1 MARYIPL
8 EDDEANVVD
17 QCEQALRTAVHSKF
31 GCSVILHGMDAPSG
45 HSSRRDSHLS
55 LVELGQVTLHISKGH
70 IEKQK
75 TKIIVNSTGLDLD
88 LSRGA
93 VSNAILQEAG
103 RSLQDEVSKYCQM
116 CNFGDVLETKGY
128 NLHSKFVYHVL
139 CVPKGTR
146 GSKTAQQILSDVI
159 SECLNKAKKDSC
171 TSIAFPAI
179 GCGVLN
185 FRKSEV
191 AGIMTEAVKQ
201 FSRSYMGSQM
211 DVHFVIFPSDEDTFQ
226 AFAEKHASLQHS
238 KLSASTSH
246 MGNVDIIPIPSIE
259 IRANSSE
266 ERRAAKRWIND
277 VVNILRDN
285 KTDHSM
291 TNNYVQHF
299 GPQENKDLMS
309 LQDKFQV
316 GLQVFFTDGQ
326 AGIKIMGT
334 PSGVTAAV
342 LEVEAMC
349 CKVQAEPRF
358 MKHARTAQNV
368 TLLPYLAKPLQHIRG
383 HPKQQRAVHPLSQ
396 QGKEPRFMKH
406 AHRPTAQNHT
416 LLPYLAKPLQHIR
429 GHPKQQ
435 RAVHPLSQPGK
446 GDTSVPDNWDD
457 MTLNLRCQVFPL
469 KNNSQEY
476 VTVQNL
482 FLQSCCNNTI
492 VKIDRV
498 QIPYLW
504 KHYEIKKQAM
514 EAKNGHKNNERQL
527 FHGTSQPTINHI
539 NHNGFNRSYAGK
551 NAAAYGNGTYF
562 AVNARYSASNTYSV
576 PDALG
581 QKYMY
586 LCRVLTGDFTTGRQ
600 GMIVPPAK
608 TSTTADLYDT
618 VTDNPGAPTM
628 FVVFNDNQAYPEYLI
643 TFK

>member
-246 MGNVDIIPIPSIE
+246 MGNVGDIIPIPSIE

-349 CKVQAEPRF
+349 CKVQA
-358 MKHARTAQNV
+358 
-368 TLLPYLAKPLQHIRG
+368 
-383 HPKQQRAVHPLSQ
+383 
-396 QGKEPRFMKH
+396 
-406 AHRPTAQNHT
+406 
-416 LLPYLAKPLQHIR
+416 
-429 GHPKQQ
+429 
-435 RAVHPLSQPGK
+435 